1 MSPVALLPLA
11 VFIVGLV
18 TLGVMVARVADEAE
32 QLRAE
37 LRRMGQLRP
46 LLVEIGDGSQRLRA
60 ALART
65 RR

>member
-11 VFIVGLV
+11 VFLVGLV

-65 RR
+65 RP